1 MHVSIYGIVMDFS
14 HHNTVFS
21 SLFVS
26 YKHTHTQASAQLVP
40 GIRHITDESVLCIL
54 AQAAYIVSTAGAH
67 EVVVLAGGKPVPGSP
82 FRAEV
87 SPGQV
92 SAGACQLSGPGLSA
106 IQLGRDMRLFVALA
120 DAFGNAV
127 TEASAVETAD
137 VKVPD

>member
-1 MHVSIYGIVMDFS
+1 M
-14 HHNTVFS
+14 
-21 SLFVS
+21 
-26 YKHTHTQASAQLVP
+26 
-40 GIRHITDESVLCIL
+40 L
-54 AQAAYIVSTAGAH
+54 AQAAYTVSTAGAH
-67 EVVVLAGGKPVPGSP
+67 EVVVLAGGRPVPGSP

-137 VKVPD
+137 VKVPDLAGLTAETDWSNTLVTSPVPLPGSWE